1 MTGGLAAD
9 AGLHLDL
16 PAPRML
22 NYGEQNNTHS
32 YLRNLDAAAGVEL
45 SAILQCGHPWT
56 PTPSRCAGAST
67 ASTPTL
73 SRSDAS
79 DRGPSEVTGGQTV
92 PGVRISIST
101 QPVSVRYGPWGIP
114 GRRDV

>member
-22 NYGEQNNTHS
+22 IYGEQNNTHS
-32 YLRNLDAAAGVEL
+32 YLPNLDAAASVEL
-45 SAILQCGHPWT
+45 SGIPQCGHPCT
-56 PTPSRCAGAST
+56 PTPPRCGGAST

-92 PGVRISIST
+92 PGVRISNST

>member
-45 SAILQCGHPWT
+45 SAILPVR
-56 PTPSRCAGAST
+56 PPM
-67 ASTPTL
+67 
-73 SRSDAS
+73 DANALEMW
-79 DRGPSEVTGGQTV
+79 RGIHSFHTNTEQE
-92 PGVRISIST
+92 
-101 QPVSVRYGPWGIP
+101 
-114 GRRDV
+114 